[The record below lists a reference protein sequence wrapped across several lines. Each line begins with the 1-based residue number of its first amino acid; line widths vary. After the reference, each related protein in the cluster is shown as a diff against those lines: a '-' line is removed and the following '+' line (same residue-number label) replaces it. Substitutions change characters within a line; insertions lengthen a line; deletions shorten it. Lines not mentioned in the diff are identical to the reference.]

1 LTSRS
6 VCTRIERVVT
16 DGRAG
21 ARTSQAR
28 AQRGCQVCCVRP
40 GMLNRGLSLSPP
52 RAPSCVQVVNNNLHA
67 AYAELKAILDA
78 DLKAAGRPAAGA
90 AGMGY
95 LPAVAVAAVA
105 IGAFPYLRQ

>member
-1 LTSRS
+1 
-6 VCTRIERVVT
+6 
-16 DGRAG
+16 
-21 ARTSQAR
+21 
-28 AQRGCQVCCVRP
+28 
-40 GMLNRGLSLSPP
+40 MLNRGLSLSPP

-105 IGAFPYLRQ
+105 IGAFLYLRQ